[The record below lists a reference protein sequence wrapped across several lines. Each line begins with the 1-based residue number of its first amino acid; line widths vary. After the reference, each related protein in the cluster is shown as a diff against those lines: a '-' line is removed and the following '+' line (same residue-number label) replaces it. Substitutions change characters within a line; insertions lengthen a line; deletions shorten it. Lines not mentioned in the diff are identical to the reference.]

1 MLSTVSVDDRTRRS
15 LAIFGLTSV
24 AAFWVN
30 ALGHAWMLWRGN
42 PLVREYKGTLQFR
55 SALLGDAALLPLVNV
70 LLERQLDA
78 WGEGLDHALD
88 HRDRLTRALLAGAS
102 ITAVF
107 HLYQGAQKLTNWTM
121 PRPWRW
127 TALGYYHALY
137 MAGQF
142 TVLAYACGAAAG
154 RVRKH
159 GPGALLTRR
168 LLAASALLLA
178 FAALLY
184 KDYY

>member
-1 MLSTVSVDDRTRRS
+1 MDGRTQRS
-15 LAIFGLTSV
+15 LAIFGMTSV

-30 ALGHAWMLWRGN
+30 ALSHAWMLWRGHT
-42 PLVREYKGTLQFR
+42 LAREHRGTLQYR
-55 SALLGDAALLPLVNV
+55 SALVGDAALLPLVNV
-70 LLERQLDA
+70 MLVGQLEA
-78 WGEGLDHALD
+78 WDEDLRHVHKRRG
-88 HRDRLTRALLAGAS
+88 RLIRALLAGIG

-107 HLYQGAQKLTNWTM
+107 HIYQGAQKLTNWTM

-127 TALGYYHALY
+127 NALGYYHALY

-142 TVLAYACGAAAG
+142 TLLAYACAAAATRMRDQG
-154 RVRKH
+154 SS
-159 GPGALLTRR
+159 ALLTHR
-168 LLAASALLLA
+168 LFAASALLLA